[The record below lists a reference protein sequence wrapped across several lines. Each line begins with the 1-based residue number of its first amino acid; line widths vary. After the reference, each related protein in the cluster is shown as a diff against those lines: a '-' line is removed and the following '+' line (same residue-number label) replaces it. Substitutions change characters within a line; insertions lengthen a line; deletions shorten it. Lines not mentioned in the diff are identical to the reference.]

1 VIDAFRRAF
10 RRITPAEVAARE
22 LAEAELSMLQAQTA
36 REYAESVMSYNQA
49 RITRLRK
56 YLATLERKP

>member
-36 REYAESVMSYNQA
+36 REYAESVISYNDA
-49 RITRLRK
+49 RIKRLRK
-56 YLATLERKP
+56 FLATLEAKS

>member
-1 VIDAFRRAF
+1 MIDAFRRAF

-36 REYAESVMSYNQA
+36 REYAESVMIYNQA

>member
-1 VIDAFRRAF
+1 MIAALRRAF

>member
-1 VIDAFRRAF
+1 MIDAFRRAF

>member
-1 VIDAFRRAF
+1 MIDACRRAF

>member
-1 VIDAFRRAF
+1 MIAAFRRAL